1 MQIADILARKAATGV
16 VTVPA
21 TSSVRDLLSLLAEH
35 NIGACVVS
43 SDGASVEGI
52 VSERDVVRRLHDAP
66 DILTAPVGS
75 IMTSDVVTCAPEHT
89 LDEVMAMMSNR
100 RIRHLPVCADGTL
113 VGIVSIG
120 DLVKHR
126 IDQLTF
132 EREQLEHYVHQV

>member
-1 MQIADILARKAATGV
+1 MHIADILARKAATEV

-21 TSSVRDLLSLLAEH
+21 NALVRDLLALLAEH

-43 SDGASVEGI
+43 SDGTTVEGI
-52 VSERDVVRRLHDAP
+52 VSERDVVRRLHDDP
-66 DILTAPVGS
+66 DTLRVAVRS
-75 IMTSDVVTCAPEHT
+75 IMTEDVVTCAPEDT
-89 LDEVMAMMSNR
+89 LDEVMAMMSSR
-100 RIRHLPVCADGTL
+100 RIRHLPVCSDGAL

-132 EREQLEHYVHQV
+132 ERQQLENYVHQV